1 LDLHVAAL
9 PDLGATPSMKGRD
22 SVSTL
27 VRKVFRLGVGA
38 FEPDPSLYF
47 SSLGGR
53 FVGVLPLPP
62 NGSWEIDRPSSRTV
76 LLKSGELVVV

>member
-1 LDLHVAAL
+1 
-9 PDLGATPSMKGRD
+9 MKGRD

-53 FVGVLPLPP
+53 FVGALPLPA
-62 NGSWEIDRPSSRTV
+62 NGN
-76 LLKSGELVVV
+76 